1 MDEGFNMR
9 KRKSSS
15 SSSQQSRKNTAL
27 SKRARRNPK
36 STHNTQHNTKKPSL
50 ELFWNLPSFLSKGD
64 DAVCRRVSEQCNS
77 KRRRLRLCNNT
88 AAAATS
94 VCAVLMMWR
103 KIKVFPSSLR
113 RSKTIKNHLNFTF
126 TFEFTLFS
134 ASLTAQ
140 LKSTWSY
147 RWMAWNRVETKHVPA
162 TTSRSGE
169 RRREPKSTAELK
181 IGLRWWWRKH
191 ELERRLRNSEKFLFV
206 FIALASAASSCMPST
221 TVEVSCV
228 VVFISFVVSPFVL
241 DTISSDLRISFGGR
255 AKTRALCCYDVMN
268 RALFGNLLF
277 TSLFFESTV
286 WEMETWTRK
295 LNDGIWRVSDVDLCC
310 CSSTWNFSFT
320 FFLRGDEEMRDEIC
334 CVWYMLCMEGK

>member
-1 MDEGFNMR
+1 
-9 KRKSSS
+9 
-15 SSSQQSRKNTAL
+15 
-27 SKRARRNPK
+27 
-36 STHNTQHNTKKPSL
+36 
-50 ELFWNLPSFLSKGD
+50 
-64 DAVCRRVSEQCNS
+64 
-77 KRRRLRLCNNT
+77 
-88 AAAATS
+88 
-94 VCAVLMMWR
+94 MWR

-140 LKSTWSY
+140 LESTWSY
-147 RWMAWNRVETKHVPA
+147 RWMAWNRVETKHV

-206 FIALASAASSCMPST
+206 FIALASVASSCMPST

-255 AKTRALCCYDVMN
+255 AKTRALCCYDVMS

-320 FFLRGDEEMRDEIC
+320 FFLRGDEEMRDEISLCVIYVVHGGKIIASFKWRWCVVINSLESVDDLKCLSVILGVDSSSQEFISLSNVHQVLC
-334 CVWYMLCMEGK
+334 CSAARWKRKKSSHAANMDRHFLHLDWSGRLFFCERAQDTTDAVHSSSWIS

>member
-134 ASLTAQ
+134 ASLTARVNVIVPLNGMKQ
-140 LKSTWSY
+140 SRNETCASDHKQKRRKTKRAKVNS
-147 RWMAWNRVETKHVPA
+147 RAQDRPEMMMKKARVEWDCGTVRNFFSFSLLWP
-162 TTSRSGE
+162 RPLLLVC
-169 RRREPKSTAELK
+169 RRRRRLK
-181 IGLRWWWRKH
+181 FHVLLFSFPSSSPLSYLTQSLRIFAY
-191 ELERRLRNSEKFLFV
+191 LLVAERRLARSVVTMLWIELS
-206 FIALASAASSCMPST
+206 SATFSS
-221 TVEVSCV
+221 
-228 VVFISFVVSPFVL
+228 L
-241 DTISSDLRISFGGR
+241 H
-255 AKTRALCCYDVMN
+255 Y
-268 RALFGNLLF
+268 
-277 TSLFFESTV
+277 SLSRLSGK
-286 WEMETWTRK
+286 WK
-295 LNDGIWRVSDVDLCC
+295 LELEN
-310 CSSTWNFSFT
+310 
-320 FFLRGDEEMRDEIC
+320 
-334 CVWYMLCMEGK
+334 

>member
-15 SSSQQSRKNTAL
+15 SSSDKAKKNTAL

-36 STHNTQHNTKKPSL
+36 STHNTKKPSL

-77 KRRRLRLCNNT
+77 MRRQTRLCNNT
-88 AAAATS
+88 AAATS

-126 TFEFTLFS
+126 TFEFTLFPAHS
-134 ASLTAQ
+134 
-140 LKSTWSY
+140 STWSY
-147 RWMAWNRVETKHVPA
+147 RWMVWNRVETKHVPA

-169 RRREPKSTAELK
+169 REESQSQQQSSRSAWDDDEESTSWEEIAEQWE
-181 IGLRWWWRKH
+181 ISFRFHCSGLDGRF
-191 ELERRLRNSEKFLFV
+191 FLYADDGWSF
-206 FIALASAASSCMPST
+206 MY
-221 TVEVSCV
+221 V

-255 AKTRALCCYDVMN
+255 ATTRALCCYDVVS
-268 RALFGNLLF
+268 RALRQPSPHFTFLWLYCLGNGNLNSKTKRWHLASVWCWLVLLLF
-277 TSLFFESTV
+277 NL
-286 WEMETWTRK
+286 K
-295 LNDGIWRVSDVDLCC
+295 LQLH
-310 CSSTWNFSFT
+310 
-320 FFLRGDEEMRDEIC
+320 FLPKGQRRDERWDLAVC
-334 CVWYMLCMEGK
+334 DMLCGVEGK